1 MGPEKGHCNVA
12 EIEFYE
18 AGGLLPLSGR
28 IIGTPGCY
36 QQDGSHEY
44 TNAFDGTLWRLD
56 RIGPWHV
63 EGDR

>member
-1 MGPEKGHCNVA
+1 MA

-28 IIGTPGCY
+28 VIGTPGCY

-44 TNAFDGTLWRLD
+44 TNAFDGNTERLLIT
-56 RIGPWHV
+56 RNPMAAGL
-63 EGDR
+63 G